1 MPRWNSV
8 DEYIAAQPEPSR
20 EVLQRVRGVIRRAL
34 PGAEEIISY
43 QIPAYRL
50 HGDVV
55 LYFAG
60 WKQHFSLYPIG
71 PRITAILKDELSQ
84 YEFNNKGTL
93 KFPLSEPVPTR
104 LVERIV
110 RLRAE
115 EVTDRK
121 AAVKPRK
128 VKARKKSPTKRK
140 KISNR

>member
-1 MPRWNSV
+1 MPSWNSV

-20 EVLQRVRGVIRRAL
+20 AALQQVRDVIRRAL

-43 QIPAYRL
+43 KIPAYRV
-50 HGDVV
+50 HGGVV

-71 PRITAILKDELSQ
+71 RRVTATLRDELSQ
-84 YEFNNKGTL
+84 YEFNNKGTV
-93 KFPLSEPVPTR
+93 KFPFSEPVPAK
-104 LVERIV
+104 LVERIA

-115 EVTDRK
+115 EVADRK
-121 AAVKPRK
+121 AAAKPRT
-128 VKARKKSPTKRK
+128 VQARKRSAPKKK